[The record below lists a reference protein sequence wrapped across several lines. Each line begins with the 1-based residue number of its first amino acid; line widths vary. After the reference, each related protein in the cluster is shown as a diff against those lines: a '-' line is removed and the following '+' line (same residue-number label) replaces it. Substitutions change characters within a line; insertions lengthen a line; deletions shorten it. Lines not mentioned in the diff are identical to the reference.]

1 MIERI
6 LIDGK
11 EIILVGTAHVSSES
25 VKLVEETIL
34 AERPEVVGVE
44 LDDQRF
50 AQLRQGEGWREQN
63 VMDLLSKG
71 QAYLF
76 LLNLMLANMQRKI
89 GESLGVKPGSEMLK
103 AVEIAE
109 KEGLKIALLDRNVKI
124 TLKRAFNKTSLG
136 EKLKIGFGIIV
147 GLFAG
152 GGDEAQ
158 KITKEKVEEMQ
169 QKDIMTE
176 LIKEL
181 SKEAPSIKQVLV
193 DERDFYIAQKILEC
207 DCKKIVAVVG
217 AGHVDGIKGHL
228 HNGIQSVAE
237 LEKAPEKKNWI
248 LEILK
253 YGIPA
258 LFVAFLVWGFYNNGI
273 QGGVEVFLSW
283 FLITAIF
290 SAIGAIIARAHPL
303 SILTAFVAAP
313 FTTLHPALASGWFA
327 ALAEAKFRKPKVK
340 DFEGLNKLE
349 SFGDFQRNNVTH
361 LLIVAAFTNI
371 GSTIGVIIALPY
383 LLKMF
388 F

>member
-6 LIDGK
+6 FIEGK
-11 EIILVGTAHVSSES
+11 EIIIVGTAHVSSES
-25 VKLVEETIL
+25 VRLVEETIL
-34 AERPEVVGVE
+34 AEMPEVVGVE
-44 LDDQRF
+44 LDEQRF
-50 AQLRQGEGWREQN
+50 AQLRQGEGWKEQN

-89 GESLGVKPGSEMLK
+89 GEGLGVKPGSEMLK

-109 KEGLKIALLDRNVKI
+109 QNGMKVALLDRNVKV

-136 EKLKIGFGIIV
+136 EKLKIGFGIIF

-152 GGDEAQ
+152 GGEE
-158 KITKEKVEEMQ
+158 ITKEKVEEMKK
-169 QKDIMTE
+169 KDIMTE

-181 SKEAPSIKQVLV
+181 SREAPSIKKVLV

-207 DCKKIVAVVG
+207 ECKKIIAVVG
-217 AGHVDGIKGHL
+217 AGHVDGIKDNLGK
-228 HNGIQSVAE
+228 GKASVAE
-237 LEKAPEKKNWI
+237 LEKVPEKKNWI

-253 YGIPA
+253 YAIPA
-258 LFVAFLVWGFYNNGI
+258 LFVAFLAWGFYNHGI
-273 QGGVEVFLSW
+273 QGGVEVFISW

-290 SAIGAIIARAHPL
+290 SAIGAVIARAHPL

-340 DFEGLNKLE
+340 DFEGLNRLE
-349 SFGDFQRNNVTH
+349 SFGDFQKNNVTH